1 MHNSEDMTLSPKSS
15 SEARLSSLSRAKQS
29 VAVAIP
35 CYNEAVSVTAVVEAF
50 QKSLPRAEIY
60 VYDNNSTDGT
70 AARAVQAGANVRTE
84 RQQGKGNVVR
94 RIFADI
100 DTDIIVIAD
109 GDNTYDAASAPA
121 LVDRLISDQLDM
133 IVATRLESSD
143 GAVFRS
149 GHRFGNRALTTTVNR
164 LFGSDMKDILSGYRV
179 LSRRF
184 VKSFPALSTGFETE
198 TELTIHALALR
209 IPLAEIETPYSERAN
224 GSFSKLNTYR
234 DGFRILRTILK
245 LVREFRPVLFYGT
258 LAFILAAIAV
268 LLALPVF
275 TTYLQT
281 GLVPRL
287 PTAILSTGLML
298 LAFLS
303 GTCGLIL
310 ESVSRGRWEQKRM
323 AYLSYPSAATTPKR
337 DGGNG

>member
-1 MHNSEDMTLSPKSS
+1 MTLLPQSS
-15 SEARLSSLSRAKQS
+15 SEAGLSSLSRAKLS

-50 QKSLPRAEIY
+50 SKYLPQAEIY
-60 VYDNNSTDGT
+60 VYDNNSTDDT
-70 AARAVQAGANVRTE
+70 AALAAQAGANVRTE

-94 RIFADI
+94 RMFADI
-100 DTDIIVIAD
+100 DADIIVIAD

-164 LFGSDMKDILSGYRV
+164 LFGSDMADILSGYRV
-179 LSRRF
+179 VSRRF

-209 IPLAEIETPYSERAN
+209 IPLAEVETPYSERAD

-258 LAFILAAIAV
+258 LAFILAAIAI
-268 LLALPVF
+268 LLALPVLA
-275 TTYLQT
+275 TYLQT

-287 PTAILSTGLML
+287 PTAILSTGFML

-303 GTCGLIL
+303 GNCGLIL

-323 AYLSYPSAATTPKR
+323 AYLSYPSAAIPPKP